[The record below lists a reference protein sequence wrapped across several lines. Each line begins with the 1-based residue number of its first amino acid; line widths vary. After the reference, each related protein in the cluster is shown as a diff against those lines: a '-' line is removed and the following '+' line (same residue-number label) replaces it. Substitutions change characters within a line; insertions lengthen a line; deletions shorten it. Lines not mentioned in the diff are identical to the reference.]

1 MVLTKQQQSV
11 LDSIKEFLNSDV
23 SVFILKGYAGTGK
36 TTMISHIVEEVAKY
50 NLVPLLM
57 APTGRAARVL
67 ETKTKR
73 EATTIHRRI
82 YQFDTI
88 ETHEDSDDIR
98 YIFPLKDEED
108 QARDHICIV
117 DESSMIGTREVHNE
131 LFEFGSG
138 SLLNDLLTFAA
149 LHRGGKIIFIGD
161 PMQLP
166 PVGDNVSNA
175 LDESFFKGNG
185 IKVTVAELTDV
196 VRQDEGSAILGNA
209 MKVRTLLESVQRNNL
224 VFDRHENEV
233 IDIEGYNMPKQLLD
247 LYPKPEIGQSV
258 IITYSNRLARD
269 YNYAVREILYP
280 NEKQIVVGDILQ
292 VVSNNYHLEV
302 MNGDYHLEVMNG
314 DFVKITD
321 VVGETEYQSAPVYV
335 TIERERVR
343 QNITLAFRNVRVLLE
358 NGKEVSCK
366 IIENMLD
373 DAAANLSFVQI
384 QALFINFC
392 MRYPGLKRNSQQ
404 FKELLK
410 VDPYYN
416 ALRVKYGYAIT
427 GHKSQGGEWH
437 TVFVDYSGR
446 TGLKDDCLRWT
457 YTVTTR
463 ASHEL
468 YGYNMPNVTP
478 MSKLRIAPIIKVGKP
493 REEYLS
499 FTDVPETPFHSTN
512 APNFLKAKYWAV
524 SDELKKEG
532 CIVNSVE
539 SKQYCEWYRITDN
552 HGQLHLI
559 QCYYNKAGIFT
570 RYQAGD
576 SMEGIDQ
583 IFNIIQISLT
593 PLCSFRYRPSSEVLG
608 ALYNNV
614 ESICSDLDVK
624 ITNIVEHLPNY
635 CVYYYL
641 QGSGNYSC
649 IQFFITKDGFISY
662 AQPFSDMGLED
673 NILKKVLE
681 MLSSL

>member
-1 MVLTKQQQSV
+1 MVLTKQQQGV
-11 LDSIKEFLNSDV
+11 LDSIKEFLNSGV

-36 TTMISHIVEEVAKY
+36 TTMISHIIDEVAK
-50 NLVPLLM
+50 LDIAPILM

-67 ETKTKR
+67 ESKTKHV
-73 EATTIHRRI
+73 ASTIHRRI
-82 YQFDTI
+82 YELDTI
-88 ETHEDSDDIR
+88 ETQEGSDDIR

-117 DESSMIGTREVHNE
+117 DESSMIGTREVQNE

-185 IKVTVAELTDV
+185 IKVMVAELTDV

-209 MKVRTLLESVQRNNL
+209 MKVRTLLKSAQRNNL
-224 VFDRHENEV
+224 VFDRQEDEV

-258 IITYSNRLARD
+258 IITYSNRQARD

-280 NEKQIVVGDILQ
+280 KEKQIVIGDILQ
-292 VVSNNYHLEV
+292 VVSNNYQL
-302 MNGDYHLEVMNG
+302 DVMNG
-314 DFVKITD
+314 DFVKVTD

-335 TIERERVR
+335 TVERERVR
-343 QNITLAFRNVRVLLE
+343 QNITLAFRNVRVQLD
-358 NGKEVSCK
+358 NGKEITCK

-373 DAAANLSFVQI
+373 DADANLTFLQI
-384 QALFINFC
+384 QALYINFC
-392 MRYPGLKRNSQQ
+392 MRYPGLKRNSLQ

-410 VDPYYN
+410 GDPYYN

-446 TGLKDDCLRWT
+446 TGLKDDSLRWT

-463 ASHEL
+463 ASHVL
-468 YGYNMPNVTP
+468 YGCNMPNVTP
-478 MSKLRIAPIIKVGKP
+478 MSKLRVAPIIKVGKP
-493 REEYLS
+493 REEFLS
-499 FTDVPETPFHSTN
+499 FTDVPETPFHSTD

-532 CIVNSVE
+532 CIVKSVE
-539 SKQYCEWYRITDN
+539 SKLYCEWYRLEDN
-552 HGQLHLI
+552 QGQAHLV
-559 QCYYNKAGIFT
+559 QCYYNKAGLFT
-570 RYQAGD
+570 RYMAGD
-576 SMEGIDQ
+576 NLDGIVNILSLMQ
-583 IFNIIQISLT
+583 INLT
-593 PLCSFRYRPSSEVLG
+593 PLCSFRYTPSSDTLST
-608 ALYNNV
+608 LYNNV

-641 QGSGNYSC
+641 QGAGSYAW

-662 AQPFSDMGLED
+662 AQPFSDEGLD
-673 NILKKVLE
+673 DAILKYVVERLCP
-681 MLSSL
+681 